1 MRHPTIG
8 VDVAKDHL
16 DACRLPD
23 REARRFD
30 NTKPGRDALIRWIG
44 KDVERVVFE
53 PTGHYARPLERGLAE
68 AGLPAVKVNPA
79 RARRFAEA
87 AGLLAKTDRVDAEM
101 LARMG
106 CQLDLALTPP
116 LSPAV
121 ETLKELRLAR
131 RALDKDRTAAK
142 NRAKRLTLPLLKRQN
157 ARRLRQI
164 QRDLDALDA
173 EIQTRIRAAPD
184 LARKADILES
194 VPGLSQVTAA
204 AILADMPELGNVDA
218 KAVAALAGLA
228 PFARQ
233 SGAWKGRAAI
243 RAGRAELRQAL
254 YMPALV
260 AARFNPD
267 MKRLY
272 DRLIDAGKPAK
283 VAITAVMRKLIVL
296 ANALIAQNR
305 TWAKTIP

>member
-1 MRHPTIG
+1 
-8 VDVAKDHL
+8 
-16 DACRLPD
+16 
-23 REARRFD
+23 
-30 NTKPGRDALIRWIG
+30 
-44 KDVERVVFE
+44 
-53 PTGHYARPLERGLAE
+53 
-68 AGLPAVKVNPA
+68 
-79 RARRFAEA
+79 
-87 AGLLAKTDRVDAEM
+87 M

-106 CQLDLALTPP
+106 RQLDLVPTPP

-142 NRAKRLTLPLLKRQN
+142 NRGKRIVLPILKRQN
-157 ARRLRQI
+157 AKRLRQI
-164 QRDLDALDA
+164 EHDIEAIDA
-173 EIQTRIRAAPD
+173 EIEACIRAEPD

-194 VPGLSQVTAA
+194 VPGLSKITVAA
-204 AILADMPELGNVDA
+204 MLADMPELGAIDA
-218 KAVAALAGLA
+218 KAAAALAGLA

-233 SGAWKGRAAI
+233 SGAWKGKAAI

-272 DRLIDAGKPAK
+272 NRLIDAGKPAK

-296 ANALIAQNR
+296 ANALVAQNR
-305 TWAKTIP
+305 KWAKIPA